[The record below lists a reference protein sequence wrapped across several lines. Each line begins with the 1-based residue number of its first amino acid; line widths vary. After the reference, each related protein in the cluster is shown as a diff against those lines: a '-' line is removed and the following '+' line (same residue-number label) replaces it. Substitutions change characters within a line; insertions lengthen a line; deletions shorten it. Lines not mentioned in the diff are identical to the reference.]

1 MVGKTPDSEL
11 DMIMALDMK
20 IPTVD
25 EVGIYQLRTDQAS
38 PKELVCKNA
47 KIMRESHQNI

>member
-20 IPTVD
+20 IPAVD
-25 EVGIYQLRTDQAS
+25 EVGIINLGQIRLLR
-38 PKELVCKNA
+38 KN
-47 KIMRESHQNI
+47 